1 MNIDVY
7 HVMKLVFSR
16 KKVNGVGALST
27 VCYKQIN
34 EQCALGPKFLNLSIC
49 MVRATI
55 GFPRSAFETII
66 NHIRHQR
73 LNFAL

>member
-34 EQCALGPKFLNLSIC
+34 EQCALGPKFLNLSI
-49 MVRATI
+49 AW
-55 GFPRSAFETII
+55 
-66 NHIRHQR
+66 
-73 LNFAL
+73 